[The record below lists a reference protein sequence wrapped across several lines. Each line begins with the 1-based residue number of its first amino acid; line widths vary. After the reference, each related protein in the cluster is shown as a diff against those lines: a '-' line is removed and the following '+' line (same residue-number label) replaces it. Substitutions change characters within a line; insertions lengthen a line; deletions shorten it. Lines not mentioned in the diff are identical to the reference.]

1 MKPVRFF
8 GRLSKLDATGPSSAT
23 DSDSFR
29 EVLAARLP
37 ELTDPRV
44 RMVVNQTLVNTC
56 VPVGPD
62 DEIAFL
68 PPMSGG

>member
-1 MKPVRFF
+1 MRPIYFF
-8 GRLSKLDATGPSSAT
+8 GRLAALEALGPATAT

-29 EVLAARLP
+29 DLLAARFP
-37 ELTDPRV
+37 ELADRRI
-44 RMVVNQTLVNTC
+44 RMAVNQTLVTSP
-56 VPVGPD
+56 VPLSPD